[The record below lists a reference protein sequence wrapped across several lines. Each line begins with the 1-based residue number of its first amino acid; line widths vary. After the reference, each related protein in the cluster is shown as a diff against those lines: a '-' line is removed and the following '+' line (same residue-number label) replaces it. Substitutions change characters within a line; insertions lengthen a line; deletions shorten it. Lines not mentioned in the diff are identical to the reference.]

1 MYNTHRIHVPED
13 KDLIAEE
20 NVKEARKPDLTWDF
34 LGYGNRMD
42 EVLARNPYIL

>member
-1 MYNTHRIHVPED
+1 MNNHITVPED

-20 NVKEARKPDLTWDF
+20 NFKERQPKDLTWDF